1 MKPVIP
7 TKKGKASMKL
17 RTATEDLR
25 LHSPSAWVMES
36 IDSNFSADRIV
47 AGLTYAMDGQIRTLK
62 LSKGKIVSTVQ
73 CIEERPF
80 KLEIEVSVLSSD
92 EWVQVAK
99 LMAMEARMAARLSA
113 GRIPPTLSSM
123 LRACN
128 QSAFIDKIKSTCTC
142 KDKKPCKHAAA
153 TMFLVAERLL
163 ATPLVYF
170 EIRGTDKE
178 ELLIKLRQART
189 LDAKGQAKAHASIRE
204 DTLPEFAPI
213 ESNVDSFW
221 KMPHSP
227 KEADQAPMPLHL
239 PHMLLRRL
247 GNSPLDAKFP
257 MVGLLETIYDEI
269 SQVAREQRRES

>member
-1 MKPVIP
+1 
-7 TKKGKASMKL
+7 MKL

-36 IDSNFSADRIV
+36 IDANFSADRIV

-62 LSKGKIVSTVQ
+62 LSEGKIVATVQ

-92 EWVQVAK
+92 DWVKVAK

-123 LRACN
+123 LHACS
-128 QSAFIDKIKSTCTC
+128 QSTFIDKIKSTCTC

-153 TMFLVAERLL
+153 AMFLVAERLL
-163 ATPLVYF
+163 ATPLIYF
-170 EIRGTDKE
+170 EMRGTNKE

-189 LDAKGQAKAHASIRE
+189 LDAKGQAKAHVSIRE
-204 DTLPEFAPI
+204 DTFPDLSTI

-221 KMPHSP
+221 KMPNSS
-227 KEADQAPMPLHL
+227 KEADQAPMPLRL
-239 PHMLLRRL
+239 PHALLRRL

-269 SQVAREQRRES
+269 SHVAREQRRES